1 MANQTGTSAAPQ
13 EGKGELNMKTTQLGT
28 LFLALLG
35 GACTA
40 PDVETS
46 DSVTEEALSASYGGQ
61 TTANEAPQFAD
72 PALATTPMSG
82 DDPNANDPMTGI
94 LPDGAQRIRVLVV
107 WGYVKPHP
115 DATEVVD
122 WSGSITVANG
132 ALRVAR
138 TVRFEPV
145 TDTII
150 RPRTDIHTVAFTS
163 KTKPAADGLLLE
175 VFTGPKLNPSGGAVT
190 LTFSSAPITSTQT
203 LVAGERLSTSIPVDD
218 AGHVLVFHVVRPDDS
233 ACREGFMRGQ
243 WLVKANLPDGELGV
257 LRGRIGGGDGA
268 LEGNLKGLF
277 GKRKDGHSLFFAK
290 VVDGSGAFKALIAGT
305 YADGVLKGRI
315 LVGNEGTAVKDLT
328 IDGRVHGH
336 YFDKDMTAT
345 DGNGGFVGR
354 WSQKCGEDPNEG
366 QPMSSDD
373 MAPGE
378 DGDAS
383 ST

>member
-1 MANQTGTSAAPQ
+1 MNA
-13 EGKGELNMKTTQLGT
+13 KQLSP
-28 LFLALLG
+28 LLLALAV

-40 PDVETS
+40 PDAAPT
-46 DSVTEEALSASYGGQ
+46 DSVSEEALSASWAGQ
-61 TTANEAPQFAD
+61 TTADEAPQFGD
-72 PALATTPMSG
+72 PALADATMSG
-82 DDPNANDPMTGI
+82 EDPNANDAMTPP
-94 LPDGAQRIRVLVV
+94 LPELPGAERMRVLVV

-132 ALRVAR
+132 AVRVVR
-138 TVRFEPV
+138 TVRFEAA
-145 TDTII
+145 TDSII
-150 RPRTDIHTVAFTS
+150 RPRTDIHTVEFTS

-175 VFTGPKLNPSGGAVT
+175 VFTGPKLNPANGAVT

-203 LVAGERLSTSIPVDD
+203 LVVGERLSTSIPVDD
-218 AGHVLVFHVVRPDDS
+218 AGHVLVFHVVRPDDDV
-233 ACREGFMRGQ
+233 CHEGFLRGQ
-243 WLVKANLPDGELGV
+243 WLVKADLPDGELGV

-268 LEGNLKGLF
+268 LQGNLKGLF
-277 GKRKDGHSLFFAK
+277 GKRKDGNSLFFAK
-290 VVDGSGAFKALIAGT
+290 VIDNDGKFKALIAGS

-315 LVGNEGTAVKDLT
+315 LVGDEGQAPKDLK
-328 IDGRVHGH
+328 IDGRVHGR
-336 YFDKDMTAT
+336 YFAKDKSAT

-366 QPMSSDD
+366 QPMTSDSEP
-373 MAPGE
+373 PGD